1 MTINKKFSALTLTL
15 ASTLLLAACGGGGT
29 TTESSAASSA
39 SSASSAA
46 SSASSAASS
55 QTAAAGELQDGT
67 YTLETADFDENGWKV
82 NFSMTVAGGEITESN
97 YDYVNAEGAL
107 KSEDEDYQKRM
118 SDKVG
123 VGPQEYLPELNQQLV
138 ETQDPEQVEVVSG
151 ATSSSESF
159 KKYAQMLIDAAKEGN
174 TEKIVADA
182 AE

>member
-39 SSASSAA
+39 ASSASSAA
-46 SSASSAASS
+46 SSEASS

-67 YTLETADFDENGWKV
+67 YTLETKDFDENGWKV